1 MPARGKSDHVRVGAL
16 CAQKEGV
23 EVVVE
28 NLLRKRSLQA
38 LQLGDALVVRDDL
51 IRVQRQRAQAR
62 REVRVFGFRLT
73 RC

>member
-16 CAQKEGV
+16 CAPKEGV

-38 LQLGDALVVRDDL
+38 LQLGDTLVVRDDL
-51 IRVQRQRAQAR
+51 IRVQRQRAQ
-62 REVRVFGFRLT
+62 
-73 RC
+73 